1 MMNAYDRM
9 YLSNARKLLANMFD
23 SAINGMDYSL
33 KEFYTLFLGSTYSSR
48 IEKGDCS
55 VIAGLSGKELAR
67 RIVNDYNKDFKV
79 SQNSKS
85 KEYWLG
91 YYLAYYQW
99 KTTLSFQEINKIC
112 SIEEMLN
119 MYYPYHEMDV
129 NQFVDALNDRY
140 LQSTKETRMKTRRKL
155 LNITQKELSLMSNV
169 PLRTIQQYEQ
179 KQKDINKAQVESVIA
194 LAKALNCDVLDIV
207 EKIK

>member
-1 MMNAYDRM
+1 
-9 YLSNARKLLANMFD
+9 
-23 SAINGMDYSL
+23 
-33 KEFYTLFLGSTYSSR
+33 
-48 IEKGDCS
+48 
-55 VIAGLSGKELAR
+55 
-67 RIVNDYNKDFKV
+67 
-79 SQNSKS
+79 
-85 KEYWLG
+85 
-91 YYLAYYQW
+91 
-99 KTTLSFQEINKIC
+99 
-112 SIEEMLN
+112 MLN